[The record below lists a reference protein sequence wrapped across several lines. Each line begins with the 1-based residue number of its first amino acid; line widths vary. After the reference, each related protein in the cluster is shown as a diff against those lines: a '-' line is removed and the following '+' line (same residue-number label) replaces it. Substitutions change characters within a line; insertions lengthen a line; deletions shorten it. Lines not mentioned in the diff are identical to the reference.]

1 MFIRHR
7 RLLDQITLL
16 HGPHDLLGRF
26 FLIADTTARDQGVKL
41 RLRADFDGLVELNR
55 QHRESWTPM
64 SPIFDPEQ
72 SNLRID
78 SAFWLEA
85 YDDEGNTVAAHAAR
99 LFDWP
104 KTNAVDEIRALRVFY
119 DDPSPHIAA
128 GESVELDG
136 AAVAHIK
143 GRNVYGGA
151 LWVRPD
157 YRRRGLTTIIP
168 RISRAYAFTRWD
180 TEFHWSFVEPKTHT
194 FGVPHASGP
203 FHVED
208 RMPVTLR
215 LRFRGLF
222 PSYLMW
228 MSAGEML
235 DDVADF
241 VAQPT
246 LESSRRMEIPSTNKS
261 LPERRQGMSSRS

>member
-16 HGPHDLLGRF
+16 HGPQDLLGRF
-26 FLIADTTARDQGVKL
+26 FLIADTAARDQRLRL
-41 RLRADFDGLVELNR
+41 RLRADFEGLVELNS
-55 QHRESWTPM
+55 QHRQSWTPM
-64 SPIFDPEQ
+64 SPIFDPRQ

-85 YDDEGNTVAAHAAR
+85 YDDDGHTVAAHAAR
-99 LFDWP
+99 LFDWAD
-104 KTNAVDEIRALRVFY
+104 TNVVDEIRSLRVFY
-119 DDPSPHIAA
+119 EDPAPHVAE
-128 GESVELDG
+128 GEHVDFDG

-143 GRNVYGGA
+143 GRTVYGGA

-157 YRRRGLTTIIP
+157 YRRRGLTTIMP

-180 TEFHWSFVEPKTHT
+180 TGYHWSFVEPKTHT
-194 FGVPHASGP
+194 FGVPHGSGP
-203 FHVED
+203 FHVEEN
-208 RMPVTLR
+208 MPVTLQ
-215 LRFRGLF
+215 LQFRGLF

-228 MSAGEML
+228 MSTDEML
-235 DDVADF
+235 EDVAEM

-246 LESSRRMEIPSTNKS
+246 REISRRIEMPSTNRS
-261 LPERRQGMSSRS
+261 LPGRRQGMSSRS

>member
-1 MFIRHR
+1 
-7 RLLDQITLL
+7 
-16 HGPHDLLGRF
+16 
-26 FLIADTTARDQGVKL
+26 
-41 RLRADFDGLVELNR
+41 
-55 QHRESWTPM
+55 M

-78 SAFWLEA
+78 SAFWLDA
-85 YDDEGNTVAAHAAR
+85 YDDNGDTVATHAAR
-99 LFDWP
+99 LFDLP
-104 KTNAVDEIRALRVFY
+104 ETTVVDEIRSLRVFY
-119 DDPSPHIAA
+119 ENPAPHLAA

-157 YRRRGLTTIIP
+157 YRRRGLTTILP
-168 RISRAYAFTRWD
+168 RISRAYALTRWATD
-180 TEFHWSFVEPKTHT
+180 FHWSFVEPKTHT

-203 FHVED
+203 FHVEES
-208 RMPVTLR
+208 MPVTLR

-228 MSAGEML
+228 MSTEEML
-235 DDVADF
+235 DDVAGVMF
-241 VAQPT
+241 QPT
-246 LESSRRMEIPSTNKS
+246 LESSRRMEMPSTNRS
-261 LPERRQGMSSRS
+261 LAERRQGMRSRS

>member
-26 FLIADTTARDQGVKL
+26 FLVADTAARDQGVKL
-41 RLRADFDGLVELNR
+41 RLRADFDGLVELN
-55 QHRESWTPM
+55 HRHRASWTPM
-64 SPIFDPEQ
+64 SPIFDPGQ

-85 YDDEGNTVAAHAAR
+85 YDANGDAVATHAAR

-104 KTNAVDEIRALRVFY
+104 RTTVVDEIRSLRVFY
-119 DDPSPHIAA
+119 DDPAPHIAA

-143 GRNVYGGA
+143 RRNVYGGA

-157 YRRRGLTTIIP
+157 YRLRGLTTILP
-168 RISRAYAFTRWD
+168 RISRAYAFTRWATD
-180 TEFHWSFVEPKTHT
+180 FHWSFVEPKTHT

-203 FHVED
+203 FHVEEN
-208 RMPVTLR
+208 MPITLR
-215 LRFRGLF
+215 LAFRGLF

-228 MSAGEML
+228 MSSEEML
-235 DDVADF
+235 EDAADVVLQHTF
-241 VAQPT
+241 
-246 LESSRRMEIPSTNKS
+246 ESSRRMEMPSANRS
-261 LPERRQGMSSRS
+261 LPARRQGMRSRS

>member
-7 RLLDQITLL
+7 RLLDQVTLL

-26 FLIADTTARDQGVKL
+26 FLVADTAAREQGVKL
-41 RLRADFDGLVELNR
+41 RLRGDFDGLVEVNR
-55 QHRESWTPM
+55 RHRASWTPM

-85 YDDEGNTVAAHAAR
+85 YDDSGDTVATHAAR

-104 KTNAVDEIRALRVFY
+104 DTTVVDEIRSLRVFY
-119 DDPSPHIAA
+119 ENPAPHIAE
-128 GESVELDG
+128 GETVEFDG

-157 YRRRGLTTIIP
+157 YRRRGLTTILP
-168 RISRAYAFTRWD
+168 RISRAYAFTRWA

-203 FHVED
+203 FHVEEN
-208 RMPVTLR
+208 MPITLQ
-215 LRFRGLF
+215 LQFRGLF

-228 MSAGEML
+228 MSTDEML
-235 DDVADF
+235 EDVAG
-241 VAQPT
+241 VVLQPT
-246 LESSRRMEIPSTNKS
+246 LESSRRTDIPSTNRS
-261 LPERRQGMSSRS
+261 LPDRRQGMSSRS

>member
-1 MFIRHR
+1 
-7 RLLDQITLL
+7 
-16 HGPHDLLGRF
+16 
-26 FLIADTTARDQGVKL
+26 
-41 RLRADFDGLVELNR
+41 
-55 QHRESWTPM
+55 M
-64 SPIFDPEQ
+64 SPIFDPGQ

-85 YDDEGNTVAAHAAR
+85 YDDDGNTVAAHAAR

-104 KTNAVDEIRALRVFY
+104 DTTVVDEIRSLRVFY
-119 DDPSPHIAA
+119 DDPAPHIAD

-136 AAVAHIK
+136 TAVAHIR
-143 GRNVYGGA
+143 GRTVYGGA

-157 YRRRGLTTIIP
+157 YRRRGLTTIMP

-180 TEFHWSFVEPKTHT
+180 TQFHWSFVEPKTHT

-208 RMPVTLR
+208 NMPVTLQ
-215 LRFRGLF
+215 LQFRGLF

-228 MSAGEML
+228 MSSEDML
-235 DDVADF
+235 EDVAGI
-241 VAQPT
+241 VYQPT
-246 LESSRRMEIPSTNKS
+246 LDSSRRMEMPSTNKS
-261 LPERRQGMSSRS
+261 LPDRRQGRRSRS

>member
-16 HGPHDLLGRF
+16 HGPQDLLGRF
-26 FLIADTTARDQGVKL
+26 FLVADAAGKDQGVKL
-41 RLRADFDGLVELNR
+41 RLRADFEGLVALNQ
-55 QHRESWTPM
+55 QHRASWTPM

-85 YDDEGNTVAAHAAR
+85 YDDSGATVATHAAR

-104 KTNAVDEIRALRVFY
+104 ETTAVDEIRALRVFY
-119 DDPSPHIAA
+119 EDPAPHIAA
-128 GESVELDG
+128 GESVEFDG
-136 AAVAHIK
+136 SAVSHIK
-143 GRNVYGGA
+143 GRTVYGGA

-157 YRRRGLTTIIP
+157 YRRRGLTTILP
-168 RISRAYAFTRWD
+168 RISRAYAFTRWGTD
-180 TEFHWSFVEPKTHT
+180 FHWSFVEPKTHT

-203 FHVED
+203 FHVEQG
-208 RMPVTLR
+208 MPITLR
-215 LRFRGLF
+215 LQFRGLF

-228 MSAGEML
+228 MSTEEML
-235 DDVADF
+235 EDAEAV
-241 VAQPT
+241 VLQTT
-246 LESSRRMEIPSTNKS
+246 LESSRRIEMPSANTS
-261 LPERRQGMSSRS
+261 SPERRQGMRSRS

>member
-26 FLIADTTARDQGVKL
+26 FLIADTAARDQGVKL
-41 RLRADFDGLVELNR
+41 RLRVDFEGLVELNR

-64 SPIFDPEQ
+64 SPIFDPAQ
-72 SNLRID
+72 SSLRID

-85 YDDEGNTVAAHAAR
+85 YDDDGDTVATHAAR

-104 KTNAVDEIRALRVFY
+104 ETTVVDEIRSLRVFY
-119 DDPSPHIAA
+119 DDPAPRVAD
-128 GESVELDG
+128 GERVELDG

-157 YRRRGLTTIIP
+157 YRRRGLTTILP

-180 TEFHWSFVEPKTHT
+180 SEFHWSFVEPKTHT

-208 RMPVTLR
+208 SMPVTLR
-215 LRFRGLF
+215 LQFRGLF
-222 PSYLMW
+222 PSYVMW
-228 MSAGEML
+228 MRTAEML
-235 DDVADF
+235 DDTADF
-241 VAQPT
+241 VLQT
-246 LESSRRMEIPSTNKS
+246 TFESSRRMERLSTNRS
-261 LPERRQGMSSRS
+261 LPDRRQGMSSRS

>member
-26 FLIADTTARDQGVKL
+26 FLIADTAARDRGVKL

-55 QHRESWTPM
+55 RHRESWTAM
-64 SPIFDPEQ
+64 SPIFDPAQ

-85 YDDEGNTVAAHAAR
+85 YDDEGDTVAAHAAR
-99 LFDWP
+99 LFDWT
-104 KTNAVDEIRALRVFY
+104 KTNAVDEIRDLRVFY

-136 AAVAHIK
+136 AAVARIR

-157 YRRRGLTTIIP
+157 YRRRGLTTIMP
-168 RISRAYAFTRWD
+168 RISRTYAFTRWD
-180 TEFHWSFVEPKTHT
+180 TEFLWSRP
-194 FGVPHASGP
+194 
-203 FHVED
+203 
-208 RMPVTLR
+208 
-215 LRFRGLF
+215 
-222 PSYLMW
+222 
-228 MSAGEML
+228 
-235 DDVADF
+235 
-241 VAQPT
+241 
-246 LESSRRMEIPSTNKS
+246 
-261 LPERRQGMSSRS
+261 